1 MTTERTLPKAR
12 YACRNCRFFENR
24 YELYG
29 FCRLYDCMKNELESC
44 LSFSPREGR

>member
-1 MTTERTLPKAR
+1 MAAERAQEEVK
-12 YACRNCRFFENR
+12 YICKCCRFFENR

-29 FCRLYDCMKNELESC
+29 FCRLYDCMKNAHDNC